1 MDDPYAELKA
11 HFAGAD
17 DVTINSG
24 KGSQGMKLGKKMF
37 AMFYKGDLLLK
48 FAPER
53 VTELVASGE
62 GQAFDPGT
70 GVPMS
75 DRVLIPS
82 ARKDIWISLSE
93 ESRRHAR
100 SRP

>member
-37 AMFYKGDLLLK
+37 AMFLRYIRQYVG
-48 FAPER
+48 
-53 VTELVASGE
+53 
-62 GQAFDPGT
+62 
-70 GVPMS
+70 
-75 DRVLIPS
+75 
-82 ARKDIWISLSE
+82 W
-93 ESRRHAR
+93 
-100 SRP
+100 